1 MSGIG
6 SMMMTPSTAEMYTK
20 ILANMAEMNKQH
32 AEVMKKYADSQTEA
46 KKVEY
51 KQQLEAL
58 EKQEAVEKEQFVAQ
72 ATQKQ
77 TVPVTEDGKDDGKI
91 SFWSKLKNMG
101 KGALKTVKGM
111 FCDENGFSIKRTLTT
126 VAVAAA
132 GAALIAVTG
141 GAAAPVLVAV
151 GAGLGALNIGKGA
164 IKAAAAKTDAEAEA
178 AWQEIGGGTLEV
190 GLAMTGAKAASGK
203 TFTGGK
209 ISQTLKATGDC
220 VKTTG
225 KYVVKGVRHPQK
237 SYRAA
242 SEFMKTEGK
251 ANWEAIFKSKNAK
264 ENKIAQIDKR
274 YAKEIEGYQK
284 QQQKLLDELTELR
297 KDATK
302 NAEKITKKE
311 AEYNALNEKIENA
324 EILRKT
330 NEADYS
336 GAVDDFKAINKEVY
350 RQAMDEYAD
359 LSTRGTLTPKETAR
373 LNEVEALITKAV
385 KEQGYLEGSNG
396 SSLARN
402 LTAKYLKE
410 QISMA
415 KERIAELKGKK
426 SLTDAEKAELKALK
440 EDIKATEKTVK
451 DIEAVYDIE
460 VRTQQIQNANNR
472 IAQLKTKKEQLANEI
487 KAKEAQIKAESDLAK
502 KTDLNKELKEL
513 QAKDSRIDGLISDNE
528 SMIGSAKRAL
538 HKENTAA
545 FIKTTAKPQGLQLA
559 NATAATNGFLFG
571 TKVTPEMQE
580 VTVKAENYDEMAQQL
595 EEMQAARRKQ
605 LETYYKQQTTT
616 NPINIFS
623 GMNMGTN
630 PLMYFNT
637 QVPEII

>member
-1 MSGIG
+1 
-6 SMMMTPSTAEMYTK
+6 MMMTPSTAEMYTK

-32 AEVMKKYADSQTEA
+32 AEVMKKYAESQTEA

-51 KQQLEAL
+51 KQRLEAL

-141 GAAAPVLVAV
+141 GTAAPVLVAI
-151 GAGLGALNIGKGA
+151 GAGLGAINIGKGA
-164 IKAAAAKTDAEAEA
+164 IKAATAKTDAEAEA

-209 ISQTLKATGDC
+209 ITQTLKATGDC

-264 ENKIAQIDKR
+264 ENKIAQINKR

-336 GAVDDFKAINKEVY
+336 GVVDDFKAINKEVY

-373 LNEVEALITKAV
+373 LNEVEALITKAY
-385 KEQGYLEGSNG
+385 QQRIHLEGSNG
-396 SSLARN
+396 SSYARN
-402 LTAKYLKE
+402 LAAKYLKE

-426 SLTDAEKAELKALK
+426 SLTDAEKAELKTLK
-440 EDIKATEKTVK
+440 ENIKATEKTVK

-528 SMIGSAKRAL
+528 SMIASAKRAL
-538 HKENTAA
+538 HKENAAA
-545 FIKTTAKPQGLQLA
+545 FIETAVKPQGLQLA

-571 TKVTPEMQE
+571 TKVNPEMQE

-630 PLMYFNT
+630 PLMYFNAPT
-637 QVPEII
+637 LEII

>member
-1 MSGIG
+1 
-6 SMMMTPSTAEMYTK
+6 
-20 ILANMAEMNKQH
+20 
-32 AEVMKKYADSQTEA
+32 
-46 KKVEY
+46 
-51 KQQLEAL
+51 
-58 EKQEAVEKEQFVAQ
+58 
-72 ATQKQ
+72 
-77 TVPVTEDGKDDGKI
+77 
-91 SFWSKLKNMG
+91 
-101 KGALKTVKGM
+101 
-111 FCDENGFSIKRTLTT
+111 
-126 VAVAAA
+126 
-132 GAALIAVTG
+132 
-141 GAAAPVLVAV
+141 
-151 GAGLGALNIGKGA
+151 
-164 IKAAAAKTDAEAEA
+164 
-178 AWQEIGGGTLEV
+178 
-190 GLAMTGAKAASGK
+190 MTGAKAASGK

-336 GAVDDFKAINKEVY
+336 GVVDDFKAINKEVY

-426 SLTDAEKAELKALK
+426 ITYRRRKS
-440 EDIKATEKTVK
+440 
-451 DIEAVYDIE
+451 
-460 VRTQQIQNANNR
+460 RTQ
-472 IAQLKTKKEQLANEI
+472 
-487 KAKEAQIKAESDLAK
+487 
-502 KTDLNKELKEL
+502 
-513 QAKDSRIDGLISDNE
+513 
-528 SMIGSAKRAL
+528 SA
-538 HKENTAA
+538 
-545 FIKTTAKPQGLQLA
+545 
-559 NATAATNGFLFG
+559 
-571 TKVTPEMQE
+571 
-580 VTVKAENYDEMAQQL
+580 
-595 EEMQAARRKQ
+595 
-605 LETYYKQQTTT
+605 
-616 NPINIFS
+616 
-623 GMNMGTN
+623 
-630 PLMYFNT
+630 
-637 QVPEII
+637 

>member
-1 MSGIG
+1 
-6 SMMMTPSTAEMYTK
+6 
-20 ILANMAEMNKQH
+20 
-32 AEVMKKYADSQTEA
+32 
-46 KKVEY
+46 
-51 KQQLEAL
+51 
-58 EKQEAVEKEQFVAQ
+58 
-72 ATQKQ
+72 
-77 TVPVTEDGKDDGKI
+77 
-91 SFWSKLKNMG
+91 
-101 KGALKTVKGM
+101 
-111 FCDENGFSIKRTLTT
+111 
-126 VAVAAA
+126 
-132 GAALIAVTG
+132 
-141 GAAAPVLVAV
+141 
-151 GAGLGALNIGKGA
+151 
-164 IKAAAAKTDAEAEA
+164 
-178 AWQEIGGGTLEV
+178 
-190 GLAMTGAKAASGK
+190 MTGAKAASGK

-336 GAVDDFKAINKEVY
+336 GVVDDFKAINKEVY

-415 KERIAELKGKK
+415 KERVAELKGKK
-426 SLTDAEKAELKALK
+426 SLTDAEKAELKGLK
-440 EDIKATEKTVK
+440 ADIKAAEKTVK

-487 KAKEAQIKAESDLAK
+487 KAKEVQIKAESDLAK
-502 KTDLNKELKEL
+502 KAELNKELKEL

-528 SMIGSAKRAL
+528 SMIASAKRAL
-538 HKENTAA
+538 HKENAAA
-545 FIKTTAKPQGLQLA
+545 FIETAVKPQGLQLA

-571 TKVTPEMQE
+571 TKVNPEMQE